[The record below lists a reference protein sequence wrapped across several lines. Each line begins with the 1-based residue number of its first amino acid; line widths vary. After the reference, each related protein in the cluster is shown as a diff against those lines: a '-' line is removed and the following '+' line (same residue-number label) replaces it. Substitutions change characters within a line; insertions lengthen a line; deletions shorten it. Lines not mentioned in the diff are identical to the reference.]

1 MPTSPWYAPRPT
13 WRPGCRG
20 IRYSRRGAGPGRHP
34 ADGLGGGQRVSR
46 LQETQIARRVKV
58 IAKAAGLVDWKFFSG
73 DSGRV
78 GMARP
83 IAQNG
88 VPTHL
93 TSHQPLQRTKSL
105 DNDTQ
110 TQRSATHAVHF
121 LSVLY
126 IHYIHGF
133 TGQAR
138 SAKRRFQ
145 KSSRK
150 WKRRQN
156 WPEAMMANLE
166 CPRGCG
172 EYGSCRYH
180 VEGYNE
186 GHRIALATGAAHHG
200 FNPPAA
206 PSASIAVIVKP
217 LGPWAG
223 ALLTATVRQA
233 PGQRRLPN
241 SASQLSNSQS
251 ELPDC
256 QYAAESL
263 RLRCEN

>member
-13 WRPGCRG
+13 WRPRVPWYPLLTPRCRPWMPSG
-20 IRYSRRGAGPGRHP
+20 GRAWRWSESVQVAGDTDRPP
-34 ADGLGGGQRVSR
+34 
-46 LQETQIARRVKV
+46 VKV

-88 VPTHL
+88 APTHL

-105 DNDTQ
+105 ANDTQ
-110 TQRSATHAVHF
+110 TRRSATHAVHF
-121 LSVLY
+121 LSVL
-126 IHYIHGF
+126 YIHGF

-156 WPEAMMANLE
+156 WPEAMMPNLE

-172 EYGSCRYH
+172 EYASCGYH

-186 GHRIALATGAAHHG
+186 GHRIALATGAAPHG
-200 FNPPAA
+200 FDPPAA

-217 LGPWAG
+217 LGPWTG
-223 ALLTATVRQA
+223 APLTATVRQA
-233 PGQRRLPN
+233 PGQR
-241 SASQLSNSQS
+241 
-251 ELPDC
+251 
-256 QYAAESL
+256 AAQPRIHRRDAWGLATQGKRSVGDGTAVP
-263 RLRCEN
+263 